1 MENKNSLELLSE
13 EIESLIL
20 EKTENFE
27 FGGNSS
33 DTLENLLINLE
44 SFKKPFPPFERKKYS
59 LDISFLINDNH
70 LFDNIPEKLINN
82 QKGETIIDER
92 FTVIRP
98 EAITNYILDND
109 IDSVEKFYEQKLEEQ
124 IRIKEII
131 EENEFVDNVLYNLSY
146 EENSF
151 KEDYINYILDDKN
164 KIENL
169 NIINVKNDN
178 GINFYPI
185 LMEEKNVNVI
195 EKNEEEKE
203 REYMNYLL
211 DKNKKP
217 LSFIYLMEKK
227 FEEQKKLLLSNKNQ
241 KDLFPLSTYFKT
253 NNIKINI
260 LKKEQNL
267 TLSHLL
273 LDLEDD
279 SKIICFSIEKV
290 NEDIFLYGGSNK
302 GFIYKFD
309 LIQNKQISK
318 INTKENDISCID
330 VYDTYIV
337 SGHKNG
343 VIHVINNESI
353 IDTFKDE
360 NNSSIISLKIV
371 KINVAKSKFEIVY
384 SNNDRQIKLIF
395 KKKYL
400 LYNKLKCE
408 ILLEITSP
416 VNNIICYNPIRDLT
430 ISKKKKMKFAFV
442 TIKNI
447 VLMNISP
454 ILVTQEEINENVL
467 TIIKPNDVDQN
478 EVPQCCFCFGY
489 LPNNNPLNN
498 LMNNNFN
505 NNNENNDKDNSPLL
519 IISWGKYIR
528 IYKVDHKKYKFNCVF
543 VNDISIIKIASLS
556 YSSIILIDNKFNAK
570 NIMTY
575 SFDSNINR
583 TEKSVINDKFIFN
596 SCFIGNIPSNI
607 ISYDNP
613 AYIGDGKIP
622 KQIERTIYSN
632 NIISNI
638 ENNNLIIIA
647 VNEIL
652 NLQLLDWKTIINSF
666 IEKKEYENI
675 FYCILTYINTYILR
689 NNIDNEQNFFSD
701 FKNQFC
707 NEILFKISN
716 SIKDKNDNE
725 FYDLFIRELIEF
737 ILKVKCYKCL
747 YEYFELLIK
756 IIDIN
761 IIYENYTKYI
771 LEKKDL
777 IPLNFYEEITENF
790 LIGYITYYCDNNKIY
805 EISKYLLNF
814 PLSSLKLSKVNNL
827 IKEKELLEPYI
838 YSCMNLT
845 NEEKEKLQTY
855 DKEYFKPIDYM
866 FNLFKNKKDD
876 NKYEDF
882 VINQNTNIDFMKI
895 RNCKGYYGHKI
906 LWFCEFLIEKNIFF
920 SDELI
925 DENTYKEIMK
935 KIILFLIGKDTLKLF
950 LNFDSFSYFQIFKKF
965 YLEEDL
971 FKIINDEYNENEYIE
986 FLITINR
993 YDLQICDL
1001 TPKKYLYILIDA
1013 INEQEKNF
1021 YIKKDLYDFIGE
1033 FIQSM
1038 ENKFCIDNKNILI
1051 DAAEFLINYP
1061 KEKPKSKIK
1070 DSFNCHTYI
1079 NEKKFE
1085 REIMKGED
1093 KIKTIIEES
1102 SNLSLLDDNDY
1113 YKLLESSNESPYY
1126 KVKIYLHN
1134 KLKNYKES
1142 LQLQLDNKNIDSRD
1156 LFKWIDETLQQ
1167 IVLNDQK
1174 ENDLE
1179 KKGFSNFKQ
1188 EIMMKLKELAEINI
1202 SEVSKLV
1209 DKWFSDEQDNV
1220 INLFDKSP
1228 SLQYTY
1234 VEKYL
1239 ESHPVNSNNI
1249 NSDELKYFIEK
1260 KIDLLIILKQED
1272 KILNVLKNN
1281 SFICDNNL
1289 LERMKENKII
1299 EAEIFINYILGNIS
1313 SSMNLMKEGI
1323 MKYNEEFI
1331 KELIYSKFNNEKLTF
1346 LIQKNNV
1353 LINLG
1358 ILLCKPNDFI
1368 KKNENWID
1376 LLNELYNL
1384 KNKFKEIKTKE
1395 KINEEKNK
1403 KIQEM
1408 QIMIENNIQNLLITM
1423 ADYIEFK
1430 EIMKILSEKF
1440 NKFGAKEFIHLIQQT
1455 FNSFKNLNY
1464 IFHLGEML
1472 IKKRIYE
1479 EYMNFSIE
1487 NVKGNGIVIDI
1498 CDYCKEEID
1507 NEIII
1512 IFRCGHKYHKKCCAK
1527 EKLIDKKINS
1537 NKINLIN
1544 KICYICKIEE
1554 MEINLYQTKEQI
1566 IINSNDEE
1574 NEKSE
1579 DDNENNEEE
1588 FKKNIRKISKLNQLR
1603 KMKKHNISLMNVMN
1617 ETQKYGL

>member
-1 MENKNSLELLSE
+1 MENKDSLEILSE

-33 DTLENLLINLE
+33 DSLENLLINLE
-44 SFKKPFPPFERKKYS
+44 SFKKPFPPFERNHYS
-59 LDISFLINDNH
+59 IDISFLLNENH
-70 LFDNIPEKLINN
+70 LYDNVPSILINN

-98 EAITNYILDND
+98 EAITNYILDKD
-109 IDSVEKFYEQKLEEQ
+109 IDSVEKFYEEKLEEQ
-124 IRIKEII
+124 IRNQKII
-131 EENEFVDNVLYNLSY
+131 QENEFVDNVLYNLSY
-146 EENSF
+146 EENNI
-151 KEDYINYILDDKN
+151 KEDFINYILDDSN

-169 NIINVKNDN
+169 KLIKVKNDE
-178 GINFYPI
+178 INFYPI
-185 LMEEKNVNVI
+185 LMEEKNVNVK

-211 DKNKKP
+211 DKNKEP
-217 LSFIYLMEKK
+217 LSFIYLMETK
-227 FEEQKKLLLSNKNQ
+227 FEEQNKFSNENS
-241 KDLFPLSTYFKT
+241 KDLFPLTTYFKK
-253 NNIKINI
+253 NNLKVNI
-260 LKKEQNL
+260 LKKEENL

-279 SKIICFSIEKV
+279 SKLICFAIQKI
-290 NEDIFLYGGSNK
+290 NEEIFLYGGSNK
-302 GFIYKFD
+302 GFIYKFN
-309 LIQNKQISK
+309 ITKNIQISK
-318 INTKENDISCID
+318 INTKEKDVSCID
-330 VYDTYIV
+330 VYENYIV

-343 VIHVINNESI
+343 AIHVINNESI
-353 IDTFKDE
+353 IENFKDE
-360 NNSSIISLKIV
+360 NSSSIISLKIV

-384 SNNDRQIKLIF
+384 SNQDRQIKLIF

-408 ILLEITSP
+408 ILLETSSP
-416 VNNIICYNPIRDLT
+416 VNNIICYNPIRDLS

-454 ILVTQEEINENVL
+454 ILVTEEEINENVL
-467 TIIKPNDVDQN
+467 TIIRPNDVDQN

-489 LPNNNPLNN
+489 LPNNNPLNDLLSHN
-498 LMNNNFN
+498 Y
-505 NNNENNDKDNSPLL
+505 NNENNEKDNIPLL
-519 IISWGKYIR
+519 VISWGKYIR
-528 IYKVDHKKYKFNCVF
+528 IYKEDNKKYKFNCVF
-543 VNDISIIKIASLS
+543 VNDTSIIKIASLS

-583 TEKSVINDKFIFN
+583 TEKSQINDKFIFN
-596 SCFIGNIPSNI
+596 SCFIGNINSNI
-607 ISYDNP
+607 VSYDNP
-613 AYIGDGKIP
+613 AYIPGDEKNP

-701 FKNQFC
+701 FKNQFL
-707 NEILFKISN
+707 NEILFKIVN
-716 SIKDKNDNE
+716 LIKDKNDNE
-725 FYDLFIRELIEF
+725 FYDLFIREFIEF
-737 ILKVKCYKCL
+737 ILKVKCYRSL
-747 YEYFELLIK
+747 YEYFEYLLK
-756 IIDIN
+756 SIDIKKN
-761 IIYENYTKYI
+761 IIYENYTKYL

-777 IPLNFYEEITENF
+777 LPLKFYEEITESF
-790 LIGYITYYCDNNKIY
+790 IIGYITYYCDKNKIY
-805 EISKYLLNF
+805 EISKYLLKF
-814 PLSSLKLSKVNNL
+814 PLSILKLSKVNNL
-827 IKEKELLEPYI
+827 LKQKELLEPYI
-838 YSCMNLT
+838 YICMNLT
-845 NEEKEKLQTY
+845 KEEKEKEQTY

-866 FNLFKNKKDD
+866 FNLFKNKKED

-882 VINQNTNIDFMKI
+882 VINQNTNIDFMEI

-906 LWFCEFLIEKNIFF
+906 IWLCEFLIEKKIFL

-925 DENTYKEIMK
+925 DDNSYKEIMK
-935 KIILFLIGKDTLKLF
+935 KIILFLIGKDTLKF
-950 LNFDSFSYFQIFKKF
+950 LLKFDSFSYFQIFKKF

-971 FKIINDEYNENEYIE
+971 FKIINDEYNENKYIQ
-986 FLITINR
+986 FLTNINR
-993 YDLQICDL
+993 TDLQICDL
-1001 TPKKYLYILIDA
+1001 TPQKYLYILIDS
-1013 INEQEKNF
+1013 IYEEENNF

-1033 FIQSM
+1033 FIQLM
-1038 ENKFCIDNKNILI
+1038 ENKFSINSKKILI

-1079 NEKKFE
+1079 NEKKFQ
-1085 REIMKGED
+1085 REIMKAED
-1093 KIKTIIEES
+1093 KIKKIIEEG
-1102 SNLSLLDDNDY
+1102 SNLSLLDDNDFN
-1113 YKLLESSNESPYY
+1113 KLLESSNESPYY
-1126 KVKIYLHN
+1126 KIKIYLLN

-1142 LQLQLDNKNIDSRD
+1142 LQLQLDNKNIDSKD
-1156 LFKWIDETLQQ
+1156 LFEWIDKTLQQ
-1167 IVLNDQK
+1167 IVINDQK

-1179 KKGFSNFKQ
+1179 KKCFSNFKQ
-1188 EIMMKLKELAEINI
+1188 EIMMKLKELAEISI

-1239 ESHPVNSNNI
+1239 ESHPINDNNI
-1249 NSDELKYFIEK
+1249 NNDELKYFIEK
-1260 KIDLLIILKQED
+1260 KIDLLITLKQED

-1289 LERMKENKII
+1289 LERMKEYKII
-1299 EAEIFINYILGNIS
+1299 EAEIYINYILGNIT

-1323 MKYNEEFI
+1323 MKYNEDFI
-1331 KELIYSKFNNEKLTF
+1331 KELNYSKFNNENLTF
-1346 LIQKNNV
+1346 LIQKNKV

-1358 ILLCKPNDFI
+1358 ILLNKPNDFS
-1368 KKNENWID
+1368 KKNDWID
-1376 LLNELYNL
+1376 LLNELYNI
-1384 KNKFKEIKTKE
+1384 KTKFKEMKNKE
-1395 KINEEKNK
+1395 IDEVKRK

-1408 QIMIENNIQNLLITM
+1408 QTMIEDNIQNLLVTM
-1423 ADYIEFK
+1423 TDYIEFK
-1430 EIMKILSEKF
+1430 EIMKIISEKF
-1440 NKFGAKEFIHLIQQT
+1440 NKVGAKEVIHLIQQT
-1455 FNSFKNLNY
+1455 FNSFKNLND
-1464 IFHLGEML
+1464 ILNLGQVL
-1472 IKKRIYE
+1472 IKRRIYE
-1479 EYMNFSIE
+1479 EYLNFSIE
-1487 NVKGNGIVIDI
+1487 NVKGIGIVIDI
-1498 CDYCKEEID
+1498 CDYCKEEIE
-1507 NEIII
+1507 NEVFIL
-1512 IFRCGHKYHKKCCAK
+1512 FRCGHKYHKTCCAK
-1527 EKLIDKKINS
+1527 EKIIDKKANS
-1537 NKINLIN
+1537 KKINLMN
-1544 KICYICKIEE
+1544 KICYICKIDE

-1566 IINSNDEE
+1566 IVNYNDEE

-1579 DDNENNEEE
+1579 DENEIYEEE
-1588 FKKNIRKISKLNQLR
+1588 FKKKTRKIAKLKQLR

>member
-1 MENKNSLELLSE
+1 MENKDSLELLSE

-33 DTLENLLINLE
+33 DSLENLLINLE

-59 LDISFLINDNH
+59 IDISFLINDNH
-70 LFDNIPEKLINN
+70 LYDNVPKILINQ

-109 IDSVEKFYEQKLEEQ
+109 IDSVEKFYKQNLEEQ
-124 IRIKEII
+124 IRTKEII
-131 EENEFVDNVLYNLSY
+131 QENEFIDNILYNLSY

-151 KEDYINYILDDKN
+151 KEDFINYILDDNN

-169 NIINVKNDN
+169 KLINVKNDD
-178 GINFYPI
+178 GINFYPV
-185 LMEEKNVNVI
+185 LMDKKNVNII

-217 LSFIYLMEKK
+217 LSFIYLMETK
-227 FEEQKKLLLSNKNQ
+227 FEEQKKLLLPNENQ

-253 NNIKINI
+253 NNLKVNI
-260 LKKEQNL
+260 LKKEVNL

-279 SKIICFSIEKV
+279 SNIICFAIQKI

-309 LIQNKQISK
+309 LNKNIQISK
-318 INTKENDISCID
+318 INTKEKNVSCID
-330 VYDTYIV
+330 VYENYIV

-343 VIHVINNESI
+343 AIHVINNESI
-353 IDTFKDE
+353 IDNFKDE
-360 NNSSIISLKIV
+360 NSSSIISLKIV
-371 KINVAKSKFEIVY
+371 KINVGKSKFEIVY
-384 SNNDRQIKLIF
+384 SNQDRQIKLIF
-395 KKKYL
+395 KKKYI

-408 ILLEITSP
+408 ILLETSSP
-416 VNNIICYNPIRDLT
+416 VNNIICYNPIRDLS

-454 ILVTQEEINENVL
+454 ILVTEEEINENVL
-467 TIIKPNDVDQN
+467 TIIRPNDVDQN

-489 LPNNNPLNN
+489 LPNNNPLND
-498 LMNNNFN
+498 LMSNNFN
-505 NNNENNDKDNSPLL
+505 KEYNEEDNNPLL
-519 IISWGKYIR
+519 VISWGKYIR
-528 IYKVDHKKYKFNCVF
+528 IYKEDNKKYKFNCVF

-556 YSSIILIDNKFNAK
+556 YSSIIFIDNKFNAK

-575 SFDSNINR
+575 SFDTNINR

-596 SCFIGNIPSNI
+596 SCAIGNINSNI
-607 ISYDNP
+607 VSYDNP
-613 AYIGDGKIP
+613 AYIPGDEKIP
-622 KQIERTIYSN
+622 KLIERTIYSN
-632 NIISNI
+632 NIINNI
-638 ENNNLIIIA
+638 DNNNLIIVA

-652 NLQLLDWKTIINSF
+652 NLKLLDWKNIINSF

-675 FYCILTYINTYILR
+675 FYCILTYISTKILR

-707 NEILFKISN
+707 NEILLKILN
-716 SIKDKNDNE
+716 LIKDKNDNE

-747 YEYFELLIK
+747 YEYFELLLES
-756 IIDIN
+756 IDIKN

-771 LEKKDL
+771 VEKKDL
-777 IPLNFYEEITENF
+777 LPLQFFEEITENF
-790 LIGYITYYCDNNKIY
+790 IIGYIIYYCDKNKIY

-814 PLSSLKLSKVNNL
+814 PLSLLKLSKVSNL
-827 IKEKELLEPYI
+827 LKEKELLEPYI

-845 NEEKEKLQTY
+845 QEEKEKEQTY

-866 FNLFKNKKDD
+866 FNLFKNKPED

-882 VINQNTNIDFMKI
+882 VINQNTNIDFMEI

-906 LWFCEFLIEKNIFF
+906 IWFCEFLIEKNIFL
-920 SDELI
+920 SNELI

-935 KIILFLIGKDTLKLF
+935 KIILFLIGKDTLKF
-950 LNFDSFSYFQIFKKF
+950 LLKFDSFSYFQIFKKF
-965 YLEEDL
+965 YLEDDL
-971 FKIINDEYNENEYIE
+971 FNIINDEYNEIEYTE
-986 FLITINR
+986 FLININR
-993 YDLQICDL
+993 TDLQTCDL
-1001 TPKKYLYILIDA
+1001 TPKKYLYILIET
-1013 INEQEKNF
+1013 IYEEENNF

-1033 FIQSM
+1033 FIELM
-1038 ENKFCIDNKNILI
+1038 ENKFCIDKKNILT
-1051 DAAEFLINYP
+1051 DAADFLINYP

-1070 DSFNCHTYI
+1070 DSFNCHTYK

-1085 REIMKGED
+1085 REIMKAED
-1093 KIKTIIEES
+1093 KIKKIIEES

-1113 YKLLESSNESPYY
+1113 NKLLESSNESPYY
-1126 KVKIYLHN
+1126 KIKIYLHN

-1156 LFKWIDETLQQ
+1156 LFEWIDETLQQ

-1179 KKGFSNFKQ
+1179 KKSFSNFKQ
-1188 EIMMKLKELAEINI
+1188 EIMMKLKELAEISI

-1239 ESHPVNSNNI
+1239 ESHPVNENNI
-1249 NSDELKYFIEK
+1249 NNDELKYFIEK
-1260 KIDLLIILKQED
+1260 KIDLLITLKQED

-1289 LERMKENKII
+1289 LERMKEYKII
-1299 EAEIFINYILGNIS
+1299 EAEIFINYILGNITS
-1313 SSMNLMKEGI
+1313 SLNLMKEGI
-1323 MKYNEEFI
+1323 MKNNEDFI
-1331 KELIYSKFNNEKLTF
+1331 KELNYSKFNNEQLTLF
-1346 LIQKNNV
+1346 IQKNNV

-1358 ILLCKPNDFI
+1358 ILLCKPNDFS
-1368 KKNENWID
+1368 KKNDWID
-1376 LLNELYNL
+1376 LLNELYNI
-1384 KNKFKEIKTKE
+1384 KTKFKEIQSKE
-1395 KINEEKNK
+1395 INEDKKK

-1408 QIMIENNIQNLLITM
+1408 QKMIEGNIQNLLVAMT
-1423 ADYIEFK
+1423 DYIEFK
-1430 EIMKILSEKF
+1430 ELMKIISEKF
-1440 NKFGAKEFIHLIQQT
+1440 NKVGAKELIHLVQQT
-1455 FNSFKNLNY
+1455 FNSFKNLND
-1464 IFHLGEML
+1464 IFYLGKVL

-1479 EYMNFSIE
+1479 EYYNYSIE
-1487 NVKGNGIVIDI
+1487 NVKGIGIVIDI

-1507 NEIII
+1507 KENFI
-1512 IFRCGHKYHKKCCAK
+1512 IFRCGHKYHKKCCAR
-1527 EKLIDKKINS
+1527 ETLIDKKVNS
-1537 NKINLIN
+1537 KQINLM
-1544 KICYICKIEE
+1544 KKVCYICKIEE
-1554 MEINLYQTKEQI
+1554 MEINLYQTKEQL
-1566 IINSNDEE
+1566 IINCNEEE

-1579 DDNENNEEE
+1579 DDNEINEEE
-1588 FKKNIRKISKLNQLR
+1588 LKRNVRKIDKLNKLR